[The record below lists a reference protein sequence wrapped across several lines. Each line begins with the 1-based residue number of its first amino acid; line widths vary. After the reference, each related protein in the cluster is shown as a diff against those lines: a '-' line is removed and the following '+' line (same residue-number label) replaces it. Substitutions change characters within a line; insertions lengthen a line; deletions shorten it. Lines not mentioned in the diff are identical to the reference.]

1 MFQLLVIKLW
11 WALQEYL
18 MLCCSVWRGSG
29 VLQGI
34 TRTWFTKYK
43 AHVVRASSEMPSD
56 ENFFF
61 PSVSLE
67 TVSRESLTTLRHF
80 CFVLFLSVILRSN
93 SVFFPP
99 HAHSRRWA
107 LERIWKW
114 KAFLSAASRVNSV
127 WQLRAGDIDLYWH
140 NPLFAAESQSESTRG
155 SSAFFNKIRIFVF
168 LVLSRDLS
176 SWLVH

>member
-1 MFQLLVIKLW
+1 
-11 WALQEYL
+11 
-18 MLCCSVWRGSG
+18 MLCCSIWRGSG
-29 VLQGI
+29 DLQGI

-43 AHVVRASSEMPSD
+43 AHVVRASSEMPSN
-56 ENFFF
+56 EKYFS
-61 PSVSLE
+61 SVLLE
-67 TVSRESLTTLRHF
+67 TVSGGESHSIKTFLF
-80 CFVLFLSVILRSN
+80 CFVLFFSSILGSN
-93 SVFFPP
+93 LLGFFFPP

-107 LERIWKW
+107 LERVWKW

-127 WQLRAGDIDLYWH
+127 WQLRACDIDLYWH